1 MKTATLDRSME
12 QTTATSVAA
21 MAAPTPTTTSVSKTA
36 VLVGLCF
43 LTATFTFAIGNA
55 LIHSYFS
62 SATAHNAPHRRGV
75 PPGLLRPRGR
85 RQRCGDAANPY
96 AACTDSLAGLPRPEG
111 DGVPHTRGGGRRTS

>member
-12 QTTATSVAA
+12 QTPATSVAA

-55 LIHSYFS
+55 LIRSYFS
-62 SATAHNAPHRRGV
+62 SATAHGALIAGV
-75 PPGLLRPRGR
+75 FLLGCCGLAV
-85 RQRCGDAANPY
+85 AANG
-96 AACTDSLAGLPRPEG
+96 AAMRRILTPR
-111 DGVPHTRGGGRRTS
+111 HRFARGPTSS